1 MLYVCEMRVGVSISA
16 TTSVKRTSYGHLITQ
31 PQLPFGQRRPWD
43 DRRIRSSFC
52 FTPRRSSE
60 EILAQHRAQLVM
72 SYGRP
77 HNANLGQLCLDQ
89 TTIAKDTVVLTNE
102 IPAANPIDEKRF
114 ALRDIVSCTCRR

>member
-52 FTPRRSSE
+52 FTPGVVKG
-60 EILAQHRAQLVM
+60 I
-72 SYGRP
+72 
-77 HNANLGQLCLDQ
+77 CLLRCV
-89 TTIAKDTVVLTNE
+89 TSLIAG
-102 IPAANPIDEKRF
+102 
-114 ALRDIVSCTCRR
+114 